1 MQVSSTAVPATATQ
15 HAALLELAREGAQ
28 QQHTLED
35 TASTKLFIR
44 FEGTRIYYQI
54 LWDIMNSWLLRSP
67 HGAAICASGSAQ
79 GGGGGGP
86 VISDLLNSGSD
97 SIFKDYSRAP
107 NDLRLDGLTVMIAA
121 FNILTDANHVILSI
135 LLEGIEMLICP
146 PLDSS
151 S

>member
-1 MQVSSTAVPATATQ
+1 
-15 HAALLELAREGAQ
+15 
-28 QQHTLED
+28 
-35 TASTKLFIR
+35 
-44 FEGTRIYYQI
+44 
-54 LWDIMNSWLLRSP
+54 MNSWLLRSP
-67 HGAAICASGSAQ
+67 HGAAICTSGSAQ
-79 GGGGGGP
+79 GGGGGGGGGGP
-86 VISDLLNSGSD
+86 VISDLLHSGSD
-97 SIFKDYSRAP
+97 SVFKDYSRAP